1 MAKPN
6 YRHLKKQREETK
18 KREKQKKLTK
28 RLGDRTSQVPPKA
41 EP

>member
-6 YRHLKKQREETK
+6 YRHMKKQREESK

-28 RLGDRTSQVPPKA
+28 RLGDRTPEIPDKPA
-41 EP
+41 G